1 MSFLQPWML
10 LALPLVMLPVII
22 HWMNQ
27 RRHQTKPWGAM
38 AFLMQASQM
47 SRGYAKLRRWLIL
60 ALRVLVVAGLIFAVT
75 RPLSSGLLG
84 WRFGGH
90 VDTTVVILDRSPSM
104 QETGKSG
111 ESKLSRAGKQ
121 IANTLGMLDASH
133 WVLVDSGTEQP
144 SSFATL
150 DAMVDSPLLR
160 GSSSTAK
167 IPKLIQTAVDYLKRN
182 QVGDA
187 DVWICSDLR
196 VADWDTASH
205 HWTASREMLK
215 QMPQSIRFHLLAYP
229 ESSSSNRSVRVS
241 GARRIKDD
249 DGDAVLISLNLSQS
263 AGKSTGDGG
272 GRITVPVQVEI
283 DGAEI
288 DGVRTQFDLP
298 LVGNQAETRNHRI
311 PISPQTES
319 GWGRLS
325 IPADANNA
333 DNVSFF
339 VFDAP
344 PPRRVVLVSDDRA
357 ATKALEI
364 AASVSPEPNVAAN
377 VEVFTSESVETLDL
391 EDAALVLWCVE
402 LPAGDAAEKVTDYV
416 GRGGQV
422 MFFPPPSLVS
432 GGGVFAERE
441 FQGVQWGQWK
451 GDGEKVLVE
460 NWRSDQDLLAA
471 TNSGAGLPV
480 GQLQVLGHAEIEGDV
495 TSLATVTG
503 GDPLLARV
511 MTDNG
516 GVYFCAAS
524 PSLDRS
530 SLADNGV
537 VLYAIVQRA
546 IDQGMQSLART
557 RDQVAGQVD
566 LPTETWKQ
574 LEGDSRGLSSEYA
587 SNAGVYRSG
596 AGQGGRLIAV
606 NRAVVEDQID
616 TVDADQVEALFEG
629 VSFSRL
635 DESVD
640 DASGIA
646 REIWR
651 LFLLGMIV
659 AMLLEAVL
667 CLPRRSA
674 KVANQG
680 GPA

>member
-1 MSFLQPWML
+1 ML

-27 RRHQTKPWGAM
+27 RRHQTKAWGAM

-84 WRFGGH
+84 WRLGGH
-90 VDTTVVILDRSPSM
+90 VDTTIVILDRSPSM

-111 ESKLSRAGKQ
+111 ESKLSRARKQ
-121 IANTLGMLDASH
+121 IASTLGMLDASH
-133 WVLVDSGTEQP
+133 WVLIDSGTQQP
-144 SSFATL
+144 TSFETL
-150 DAMVDSPLLR
+150 GAMVDSPLMR

-167 IPKLIQTAVDYLKRN
+167 MPKLIQTAVDYLKRN

-196 VADWDTASH
+196 TADWDMSSH
-205 HWTASREMLK
+205 QWTASREMLT

-229 ESSSSNRSVRVS
+229 ESNPSNRSVRVS
-241 GARRIKDD
+241 EARRIQDE
-249 DGDAVLISLNLSQS
+249 DGDAVLISLDLSQF
-263 AGKSTGDGG
+263 ADQATGDQGTG
-272 GRITVPVQVEI
+272 DQGKGDQGNRIAVPVQVEV
-283 DGAEI
+283 
-288 DGVRTQFDLP
+288 DGVRTQFDVS
-298 LVGNQAETRNHRI
+298 LVRSQSETRSQRI
-311 PISPQTES
+311 PIASQSES
-319 GWGRLS
+319 GWGRLA

-333 DNVSFF
+333 DNVSYF

-344 PPRRVVLVSDDRA
+344 PPRRVVLVSDDRD

-364 AASVSPEPNVAAN
+364 AAAVSPDPNHAAN
-377 VEVFTSESVETLDL
+377 VDVLTSDSLDSLDL
-391 EDAALVLWCVE
+391 DATALVLWCVE
-402 LPAGDAAEKVTDYV
+402 LPDGTAAQKVTDYV
-416 GRGGQV
+416 DQGGQV
-422 MFFPPPSLVS
+422 IFFPPPSLWA
-432 GGGVFAERE
+432 GGGVVNQRNFS
-441 FQGVQWGQWK
+441 GIQWGQWQ

-471 TNSGAGLPV
+471 TSSGAGLPV
-480 GQLQVLGHAEIEGDV
+480 GQLQVHGHATVKGDV
-495 TSLATVTG
+495 TPLATVTG
-503 GDPLLARV
+503 GDPLLARL

-546 IDQGMQSLART
+546 IDQGLQSLTRT
-557 RDQVAGQVD
+557 RDQVAGQID
-566 LPTETWKQ
+566 LPTNAWKQ
-574 LEGDSRGLSSEYA
+574 LAGDPNGISSEYA
-587 SNAGVYRSG
+587 SSAGVYRSG

-606 NRAVVEDQID
+606 NRAAVEDQVD
-616 TVDADQVEALFEG
+616 TAEAAQVEALFEG
-629 VSFSRL
+629 VRFSRI
-635 DESVD
+635 DEDVD
-640 DASGIA
+640 DTSGIA
-646 REIWR
+646 REVWR
-651 LFLLGMIV
+651 LFLLGMII

-674 KVANQG
+674 KIASQG